1 MKLQPCLHSD
11 RSFEKQFEKR
21 VTKPFKDQN
30 KKRTGTNCSPH
41 TPDQRSLNGVRPVT
55 SAMSTPRR
63 NRNTRHVG
71 RSFATNE
78 SPQEYVDS
86 NKKIK
91 PDEELLRSF
100 GATNLNQYAVFL
112 MEWFTDDPTKKE
124 RKKNLS
130 SRNLTKQPRPDENFD
145 ISALADI
152 IRNCNIF
159 LADLKLQC
167 CWNTL

>member
-1 MKLQPCLHSD
+1 MKLKPCLHSD
-11 RSFEKQFEKR
+11 INFEKQFEKR

-41 TPDQRSLNGVRPVT
+41 TPDQMSLNFV
-55 SAMSTPRR
+55 
-63 NRNTRHVG
+63 
-71 RSFATNE
+71 TNE
-78 SPQEYVDS
+78 SPQEYLDS